1 MTIVRKSVPPIIVN
15 YLSQKR
21 LSILAY
27 WVNRRHRLAED
38 ILITSFTPAD
48 LDTYGTMMNS
58 EPDREITVKEPIE
71 FKGNVKWKPWK
82 EGVISYF
89 NSVLTKDFIPLSYV
103 IRENETPDPDVQY
116 DNEHQRLVAIAP
128 LRGNEYKTDNGVVFD
143 FLKSWT
149 INGPAYPWMKQ
160 FSSTRNGRAAWLA
173 IIAYYEGSA
182 ARDRVKEAAYAA
194 IANAKFSFRNQVR
207 TDFAATVAHL
217 ATTIQMNSSITP
229 DNRNVSG
236 VSTDSGGK
244 NKSQGGRGGKGRG
257 RGRGRGHGGHG
268 QRNIYLGTYSPAQ
281 WQALS
286 ADDKKRVAEGRK
298 RSAEQQQAQGTGV
311 AVSQVITTNQQ
322 DPQDVQSVI
331 TMGTQ
336 GQNSQRADTET
347 AGSAMTRRHLMALM
361 SGVRIPIAS
370 NRSVMQ
376 VQQTM
381 ESSTCELDSH
391 ADTCVAGPNCIII
404 ERTGFTVNV
413 TGFSNKQGSFQDVP
427 IVKAATAYN
436 DPKTGATYILVIG
449 QAIYMGSDVEHTLLC
464 PNQLRYNGVIVEEC
478 PKHLAPRSKPSNHAI
493 SVPEQ
498 GVTIPLKMAGTMSVF
513 DSRTPTQEELES
525 CMWVILTGDEI
536 WDPKSETF
544 AAEEEKI
551 EYLEDSVFK
560 R

>member
-1 MTIVRKSVPPIIVN
+1 MFNMIM
-15 YLSQKR
+15 
-21 LSILAY
+21 SINA
-27 WVNRRHRLAED
+27 
-38 ILITSFTPAD
+38 F
-48 LDTYGTMMNS
+48 
-58 EPDREITVKEPIE
+58 
-71 FKGNVKWKPWK
+71 
-82 EGVISYF
+82 
-89 NSVLTKDFIPLSYV
+89 
-103 IRENETPDPDVQY
+103 
-116 DNEHQRLVAIAP
+116 AIAP

-194 IANAKFSFRNQVR
+194 IANAKYHGERKKFSFDVYVNIHQEAYQDLQQNDEIIPEDKRVRDFLSGIKDQSLNAAKQTVMAIPDLR

-217 ATTIQMNSSITP
+217 ATTLQMNSSIKP

-257 RGRGRGHGGHG
+257 RGRGRGRGGHG

-347 AGSAMTRRHLMALM
+347 AGSAMTRRRLMALT

-427 IVKAATAYN
+427 IVKAATAYD

-449 QAIYMGSDVEHTLLC
+449 QAIYMGSDVKHTLLC

-560 R
+560 RRDRQLMTLSRNLVRISEAFDDSAFLQADRNVQVVNSGQHKL